1 MATHTSSDAERPVSV
16 LIISPNPKVHG
27 GVSTL
32 IETMKPLLTNCRVTS
47 FWIGSISGE
56 KESAA
61 ETIARFFISPFRVA
75 WIVARGKF
83 DVVHINPTFNAKSLP
98 RDGFILLML
107 RLIRYR
113 KVLVYFHGWQRSVED
128 DVKRMPPLRFLTAWL
143 LNGAARVTVLGPD
156 FKQGLEEMGV
166 DRHRII
172 CTRTMFD
179 GAMLKKADSAPAA
192 SSSRRT
198 ILFMSRFDREK
209 GVYELLDA
217 FARLAPEF
225 PDMDLIMAGD
235 GEEIAGMKARAAQHG
250 LSGRV
255 AFPGYVVGDEK
266 WRMLKACA
274 IYALPTY
281 WRTEAMPVALLE
293 AMGAGKPVLA
303 GSAGGIGTIISDPE
317 NGVYLP
323 AVSTDT
329 VEAGLRRLLSN
340 PQLCEDIGGHN
351 IAYAWGNFEA
361 AAVTA
366 GIEALYRE
374 IAQGKI

>member
-1 MATHTSSDAERPVSV
+1 MATHTSSDAERSVSV

-143 LNGAARVTVLGPD
+143 LNGAARVTVPGA
-156 FKQGLEEMGV
+156 GLQARPRRDGRRSPSDYLHAHDVRWSHAEEGRQRSCRLFEPQ
-166 DRHRII
+166 D
-172 CTRTMFD
+172 
-179 GAMLKKADSAPAA
+179 DS
-192 SSSRRT
+192 
-198 ILFMSRFDREK
+198 F
-209 GVYELLDA
+209 
-217 FARLAPEF
+217 
-225 PDMDLIMAGD
+225 
-235 GEEIAGMKARAAQHG
+235 H
-250 LSGRV
+250 
-255 AFPGYVVGDEK
+255 
-266 WRMLKACA
+266 
-274 IYALPTY
+274 
-281 WRTEAMPVALLE
+281 VALRPGE
-293 AMGAGKPVLA
+293 
-303 GSAGGIGTIISDPE
+303 GS
-317 NGVYLP
+317 V
-323 AVSTDT
+323 
-329 VEAGLRRLLSN
+329 
-340 PQLCEDIGGHN
+340 
-351 IAYAWGNFEA
+351 
-361 AAVTA
+361 
-366 GIEALYRE
+366 
-374 IAQGKI
+374 